1 MKAFATG
8 ETPLIVATTVVE
20 VGVDVP
26 EATVIVIDGA
36 ERFGLAQL
44 HQLRGRVGRGDRES
58 TCLLLYNPP
67 LGRVARARLEII
79 RESDDGFRIAEEDL
93 RLRGPGEILGSRQ
106 SGLPALHFADIVED
120 TKALETA
127 RDDARRIVDGDA
139 GLDSE
144 RGLRL
149 RLLLQLFERIEAT
162 ALLAAG

>member
-67 LGRVARARLEII
+67 LGRIARARLEII
-79 RESDDGFRIAEEDL
+79 RESNDGFRIAEEDL

>member
-1 MKAFATG
+1 
-8 ETPLIVATTVVE
+8 
-20 VGVDVP
+20 
-26 EATVIVIDGA
+26 
-36 ERFGLAQL
+36 
-44 HQLRGRVGRGDRES
+44 
-58 TCLLLYNPP
+58 
-67 LGRVARARLEII
+67 ARARLEII
-79 RESDDGFRIAEEDL
+79 RESNDGFRIAEEDL